1 MKTKKCQSLSI
12 DSATKYPCLEAITR
26 PYVPTPDAAYYLAYA
41 EQTMR
46 MHFSNGCYDPRL
58 SPIKVGRRIMWKT
71 AGLREILGVA

>member
-1 MKTKKCQSLSI
+1 MQKHQNLRT
-12 DSATKYPCLEAITR
+12 DTATKYPPLEAVTR

-41 EQTMR
+41 NQTMR